1 MSKRDYYDVWGVIK
15 SASPEEIK
23 VIKEQKQNLKKL
35 AKLIMF
41 YLTKSGEITTINLV
55 TQLLKE
61 QVEEEDFQIL
71 IFQVFFQIF
80 LAQTLL
86 MISLKVLEDLEE
98 EEEEDI
104 QITEEQI

>member
-1 MSKRDYYDVWGVIK
+1 
-15 SASPEEIK
+15 
-23 VIKEQKQNLKKL
+23 
-35 AKLIMF
+35 MF